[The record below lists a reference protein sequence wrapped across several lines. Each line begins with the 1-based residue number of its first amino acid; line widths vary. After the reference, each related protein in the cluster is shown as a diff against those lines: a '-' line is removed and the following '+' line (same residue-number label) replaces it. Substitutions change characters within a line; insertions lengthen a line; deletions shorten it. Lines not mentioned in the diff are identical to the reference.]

1 MKRFEVVFTKYFN
14 YYVEAENA
22 DDAINIAEEIFR
34 TDMTSSIADINYDE
48 VDTIV
53 DVFQEEVS

>member
-22 DDAINIAEEIFR
+22 DDAINIAEETFR
-34 TDMTSSIADINYDE
+34 TDMMSPVADTSYDE

-53 DVFQEEVS
+53 DVF

>member
-22 DDAINIAEEIFR
+22 DDAIGIAEEAFR

-53 DVFQEEVS
+53 DVF

>member
-22 DDAINIAEEIFR
+22 DDAIDIAEEIFR
-34 TDMTSSIADINYDE
+34 TDMTSSIADISCDE

-53 DVFQEEVS
+53 DVF